1 MHAGDDHH
9 LSGFPGHLEALS
21 EGVDDGIASDGSDGR
36 HVQHAAY
43 LGTPAPDD
51 PLAPLFAAVIGQ
63 GGETRECGDP
73 FAVEGAQFGQFG
85 EQGRRG
91 LASRVAEVV
100 APTPGMLRRRS
111 SFVRQAGLAR
121 NRCLKS
127 VSISSMRLS
136 NQAMWLL
143 RLFCCTFEARPKRRD
158 S

>member
-1 MHAGDDHH
+1 MHAGDDNH
-9 LSGFPGHLEALS
+9 LSGFPGRLEALS

-51 PLAPLFAAVIGQ
+51 PLAPLFAAVVGQ
-63 GGETRECGDP
+63 GGEARECGDP
-73 FAVEGAQFGQFG
+73 LRSRVPNSGS
-85 EQGRRG
+85 

-158 S
+158 P